1 MIVTKYGAEKLGWW
15 SKKSFYAHRVGCWKS
30 ILGGLE
36 LFKTIVRF
44 QVGNGSRVLFWQD
57 VWCGE
62 RPLKSQFPNLYRIAH
77 LKEATVNQ
85 MFSRNGKH
93 IHWDLS
99 FVRRLNDWEEES
111 VCNLLALLAARE
123 VNAQVNDK
131 LVWPLDPNGSFKI
144 KSYCKAVMIGLCV
157 LISLPWLSGGQKPRR
172 KHVSLPGLPS

>member
-1 MIVTKYGAEKLGWW
+1 
-15 SKKSFYAHRVGCWKS
+15 
-30 ILGGLE
+30 
-36 LFKTIVRF
+36 
-44 QVGNGSRVLFWQD
+44 

-111 VCNLLALLAARE
+111 VCNLLAILAARE

-131 LVWPLDPNGSFKI
+131 LVWPLHPNGSFNI
-144 KSYCKAVMIGLCV
+144 KSFCKAVDDRPLCTDFPSLVIWRSKAPQKACFFAWAAVLEKVPIEDFLKRRNFHGPSRCVLCREEEETDRRSITYWCVVIGLPC
-157 LISLPWLSGGQKPRR
+157 SGSWGFP
-172 KHVSLPGLPS
+172 

>member
-1 MIVTKYGAEKLGWW
+1 M
-15 SKKSFYAHRVGCWKS
+15 
-30 ILGGLE
+30 
-36 LFKTIVRF
+36 RF
-44 QVGNGSRVLFWQD
+44 QIGIGSRVLFWQD

-85 MFSRNGKH
+85 MFSRNGNH

-131 LVWPLDPNGSFKI
+131 LVWPLDPNGSFNI
-144 KSYCKAVMIGLCV
+144 KSYCKAVDDWPLCPDFP
-157 LISLPWLSGGQKPRR
+157 LLAIWRSKAPSKAC
-172 KHVSLPGLPS
+172 SLPGLLS